1 MHSAH
6 HCRKFA
12 IKKATPSACSSAF
25 RASALAFIKRRTK
38 YALLPTLRP
47 EATRRSNAAVV
58 SRTWFRAPDLP
69 RLAFADPTPAR
80 GHATQ
85 HGVLRTLRTKRSVKL
100 RRSNR
105 ASLECLGDKGPL
117 RGRCSKLASARTG
130 TGTTGPPARR
140 PASSPTMTRTV
151 MIGFL
156 RADKLQ
162 VVAAQRVTALCHKR
176 PADRLGRSAASAV
189 RRTQLQVPHRGI
201 EHSARGHVVYCQTE
215 LPTTGGVLRTQLAG
229 PPLLLTFQYQTYPG
243 GHSLE

>member
-117 RGRCSKLASARTG
+117 RGRCTKLASARTG
-130 TGTTGPPARR
+130 TGATGPPRAAACIVAHNDTNSDDRVLASRQAPGSSR
-140 PASSPTMTRTV
+140 PASNCS
-151 MIGFL
+151 
-156 RADKLQ
+156 
-162 VVAAQRVTALCHKR
+162 
-176 PADRLGRSAASAV
+176 
-189 RRTQLQVPHRGI
+189 
-201 EHSARGHVVYCQTE
+201 
-215 LPTTGGVLRTQLAG
+215 LP
-229 PPLLLTFQYQTYPG
+229 
-243 GHSLE
+243 